1 MCVQRDETSGRKLD
15 TDDMRE
21 RRVGERERFREFV
34 LVGRGR
40 AKDG

>member
-21 RRVGERERFREFV
+21 RRVGRERDLESLF